1 MACCC
6 SLAGTAACDVCAN
19 RPSMF
24 ASSTTFT
31 PPTPIVTYVPER
43 TCRNVSEHGEFQCS
57 ECDQRIFGSKGQT
70 HNAEFEYIDIN
81 YCPNCGARVVNVD
94 GEKTAEKPRE
104 TEIKWTL

>member
-6 SLAGTAACDVCAN
+6 SLAGTAACSVCAN

-43 TCRNVSEHGEFQCS
+43 TCRNVEKENPDFWFICS
-57 ECDQRIFGSKGQT
+57 ECNHVSLY
-70 HNAEFEYIDIN
+70 FESNIN
-81 YCPNCGARVVNVD
+81 YCPNCGARVVD
-94 GEKTAEKPRE
+94 ADC
-104 TEIKWTL
+104 